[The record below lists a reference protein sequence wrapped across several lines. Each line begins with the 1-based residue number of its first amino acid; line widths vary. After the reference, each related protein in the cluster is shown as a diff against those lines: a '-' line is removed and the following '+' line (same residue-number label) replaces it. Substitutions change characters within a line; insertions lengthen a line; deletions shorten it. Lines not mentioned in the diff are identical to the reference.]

1 MAERLKRNAVIKSKR
16 FLCAM
21 LSMLIIISGIYFGN
35 ARVDNMSLKESPVAS
50 VPSIHGVESVLTDTE
65 ACTSEM
71 LGIRLDLSELTVKYA
86 RTGRNDELADILCF
100 AGISMEPVS
109 ISDYDYADQTT
120 YDCHSEKI
128 SDYIHNSDGK
138 KRIS

>member
-86 RTGRNDELADILCF
+86 RTVRNDELADILCF

-109 ISDYDYADQTT
+109 ISDYDYVDQTT

>member
-35 ARVDNMSLKESPVAS
+35 ARVDNMSLKESPVSS

-86 RTGRNDELADILCF
+86 RTGRNDY
-100 AGISMEPVS
+100 V
-109 ISDYDYADQTT
+109 DQTT

>member
-65 ACTSEM
+65 ACTSFRR
-71 LGIRLDLSELTVKYA
+71 GIRLYLAELSVKCA
-86 RTGRNDELADILCF
+86 RSGRNDELAGILCF
-100 AGISMEPVS
+100 YGISMEPVS
-109 ISDYDYADQTT
+109 ISDYDYADKTT

>member
-71 LGIRLDLSELTVKYA
+71 LGIRLDLSELTVKCA
-86 RTGRNDELADILCF
+86 RTGRNDELAGILCF
-100 AGISMEPVS
+100 YGISMEPVS
-109 ISDYDYADQTT
+109 ISDYDYADKTT

>member
-1 MAERLKRNAVIKSKR
+1 MAERLKRNAVIRSKR

-86 RTGRNDELADILCF
+86 RTGRSDELADVLCF

>member
-86 RTGRNDELADILCF
+86 RTGRNDKLADILCF

-109 ISDYDYADQTT
+109 ISDYDYADKTT

>member
-86 RTGRNDELADILCF
+86 RTGRSDELADVLCF

>member
-86 RTGRNDELADILCF
+86 RIGRNDELADVLCF

-109 ISDYDYADQTT
+109 ISDYDYADKTT

>member
-1 MAERLKRNAVIKSKR
+1 
-16 FLCAM
+16 M

-109 ISDYDYADQTT
+109 ISDYDYADKTT

>member
-16 FLCAM
+16 FLCVM

-86 RTGRNDELADILCF
+86 RTGRNDELTDIPCF

-109 ISDYDYADQTT
+109 ISDYDYADKTT

>member
-35 ARVDNMSLKESPVAS
+35 ARVDNMSLKKSPVAS

-71 LGIRLDLSELTVKYA
+71 LGIRLDLSELTVKCA

-109 ISDYDYADQTT
+109 ISDYGYADQTT

-138 KRIS
+138 K

>member
-71 LGIRLDLSELTVKYA
+71 LGIRLDLSELTVKCA
-86 RTGRNDELADILCF
+86 RTGRNDELAGILCF
-100 AGISMEPVS
+100 YGISMEPVS
-109 ISDYDYADQTT
+109 ISDYDYADKTT
-120 YDCHSEKI
+120 YDCHREKI

>member
-71 LGIRLDLSELTVKYA
+71 LGIRLYLSELTVKCA

-100 AGISMEPVS
+100 DGISMEPVS
-109 ISDYDYADQTT
+109 ISDYDYADKTT

>member
-86 RTGRNDELADILCF
+86 RTGRNDELADIL
-100 AGISMEPVS
+100 
-109 ISDYDYADQTT
+109 DQTT

>member
-16 FLCAM
+16 FLCAV

-71 LGIRLDLSELTVKYA
+71 LESDLICLSL
-86 RTGRNDELADILCF
+86 R
-100 AGISMEPVS
+100 
-109 ISDYDYADQTT
+109 
-120 YDCHSEKI
+120 
-128 SDYIHNSDGK
+128 
-138 KRIS
+138 

>member
-1 MAERLKRNAVIKSKR
+1 MAEKIRRNAMIKSKR

-21 LSMLIIISGIYFGN
+21 LSILILVSGIYFGN
-35 ARVDNMSLKESPVAS
+35 ARVDAMSLKESPVAAA
-50 VPSIHGVESVLTDTE
+50 PSIHGVESVLTDTE

-86 RTGRNDELADILCF
+86 KTGRNDELADILCF
-100 AGISMEPVS
+100 AGISMEAVS
-109 ISDYDYADQTT
+109 VSDYDHVEQTT